1 MNTTNKE
8 QHIQHVLCVSKTSD
22 SSEKYLNYAVNGRYK
37 KCLNTCYCVLL
48 YFEGHT
54 ISANRMAPKI
64 YTHDYD
70 DCDMKMSNFT
80 FQGVR
85 KQATTKFPFALLT

>member
-1 MNTTNKE
+1 MIVTMPETDVTRN
-8 QHIQHVLCVSKTSD
+8 VLINVIAC
-22 SSEKYLNYAVNGRYK
+22 
-37 KCLNTCYCVLL
+37 CYIWG
-48 YFEGHT
+48 GHT

-85 KQATTKFPFALLT
+85 NQATTKFPSSP